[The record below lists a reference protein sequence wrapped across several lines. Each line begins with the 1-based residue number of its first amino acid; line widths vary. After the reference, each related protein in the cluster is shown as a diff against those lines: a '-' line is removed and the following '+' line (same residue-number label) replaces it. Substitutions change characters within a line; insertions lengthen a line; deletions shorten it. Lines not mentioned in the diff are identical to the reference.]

1 MPSHTDQTIGSYP
14 AVFRTMDFLMK
25 LSDYSDR
32 FVPDLH
38 RIPSHKRLQH
48 IFTQCTLNFRFI
60 IVTLYNSKVNCL
72 FRIV

>member
-1 MPSHTDQTIGSYP
+1 MPSHTDRTAGSYP

-32 FVPDLH
+32 IVPDLH

-48 IFTQCTLNFRFI
+48 IFTKCTLNF
-60 IVTLYNSKVNCL
+60 V
-72 FRIV
+72 